1 MDFSS
6 NLETNYPVT
15 KKNNL
20 LNTHRHFILF
30 KPWGYHSQFKLAGNK
45 KKLLLGS
52 LHNFP
57 EGTMSIGR
65 LDKPSEGL
73 LLLTTDGKMS
83 ETVRSKKVEK
93 EYYVQ
98 VDGEI
103 TEEALNS
110 LRDGVDI
117 MVEKQLYRTR
127 PGQASIL
134 NPTPT
139 LPLRG
144 KPIRD
149 DRHGP
154 STWISIT
161 IVEGK
166 NRQIRKMTA
175 AVGFPTLRLVRY
187 RIGDITI
194 SDLKAGEVREINL
207 DAYFKRP

>member
-1 MDFSS
+1 M
-6 NLETNYPVT
+6 NP
-15 KKNNL
+15 
-20 LNTHRHFILF
+20 HRHFLLF
-30 KPWGYHSQFKLAGNK
+30 KPWGYHSQFILAGNK

-52 LHNFP
+52 LHDFP
-57 EGTMSIGR
+57 DGTMSIGR

-83 ETVRSKKVEK
+83 EKVRSKKVEK
-93 EYYVQ
+93 EYFVQ

-103 TEEALNS
+103 TEEALEQ
-110 LRDGVDI
+110 LRNGVDI
-117 MVEKQLYRTR
+117 MVEKEIYRTR
-127 PGQASIL
+127 PSKAFRIM
-134 NPTPT
+134 PTPT

-154 STWISIT
+154 STWVSIT
-161 IVEGK
+161 IIEGK

-187 RIGDITI
+187 RIGDLTI
-194 SDLKAGEVREINL
+194 SDLQAGEVREL
-207 DAYFKRP
+207 DLNDYFQ

>member
-1 MDFSS
+1 M
-6 NLETNYPVT
+6 NE
-15 KKNNL
+15 
-20 LNTHRHFILF
+20 HRHFILF
-30 KPWGYHSQFKLAGNK
+30 KPWGYHSQFVLAGNK

-52 LHNFP
+52 LHDFP

-83 ETVRSKKVEK
+83 QAVRSKKVEK

-103 TEEALNS
+103 TEEALAK
-110 LRDGVDI
+110 LRSGVEI
-117 MVEKQLYRTR
+117 MVEKQPYMTR
-127 PGQASIL
+127 PGKAHKL
-134 NPTPT
+134 DPAPT
-139 LPLRG
+139 LPLRA
-144 KPIRD
+144 KPIRNE
-149 DRHGP
+149 RHGP
-154 STWISIT
+154 STWVSIT

-187 RIGDITI
+187 RVGDITI
-194 SDLKAGEVREINL
+194 SDMAAGEVREINL
-207 DAYFKRP
+207 NLHF

>member
-1 MDFSS
+1 MDS
-6 NLETNYPVT
+6 
-15 KKNNL
+15 
-20 LNTHRHFILF
+20 HRHFIIF
-30 KPWGYHSQFKLAGNK
+30 KPWGYHSQFILAGNK

-52 LHNFP
+52 LHDFP
-57 EGTMSIGR
+57 DGTMSIGR

-83 ETVRSKKVEK
+83 QAVRSKKVEK

-103 TEEALNS
+103 TEEALTK
-110 LRDGVDI
+110 LRNGVEI
-117 MVEKQLYRTR
+117 MVEKELYMTR
-127 PGQASIL
+127 PSKTHVMHRI
-134 NPTPT
+134 PD
-139 LPLRG
+139 LPLRA

-154 STWISIT
+154 STWISIS

-175 AVGFPTLRLVRY
+175 EVGFPTLRLVRF
-187 RIGDITI
+187 RIGEITI
-194 SDLKAGEVREINL
+194 EDMCAGEVKEVDL
-207 DAYFKRP
+207 MKYF

>member
-1 MDFSS
+1 MD
-6 NLETNYPVT
+6 
-15 KKNNL
+15 K
-20 LNTHRHFILF
+20 HRHFILF
-30 KPWGYHSQFKLAGNK
+30 KPYGFHSQFILAGNK

-52 LHNFP
+52 LHDFP

-83 ETVRSKKVEK
+83 EAVRSKKVEK

-103 TEEALNS
+103 TEKALHKLQN
-110 LRDGVDI
+110 GVEI
-117 MVEKQLYRTR
+117 MVEKELYMTR
-127 PGQASIL
+127 PGKAQIL
-134 NPTPT
+134 ETVPT
-139 LPLRG
+139 LPPRA

-154 STWISIT
+154 STWVTIT

-187 RIGDITI
+187 RIGEITI
-194 SDLKAGEVREINL
+194 SDMDAGEVSEVDLTN
-207 DAYFKRP
+207 FF

>member
-1 MDFSS
+1 M
-6 NLETNYPVT
+6 
-15 KKNNL
+15 
-20 LNTHRHFILF
+20 HRHFIVF
-30 KPWGYHSQFKLAGNK
+30 KPYGYHSQFILAGNK

-52 LHNFP
+52 LHDFP
-57 EGTMSIGR
+57 DGTMSIGR

-83 ETVRSKKVEK
+83 QAVRSKKVEK

-103 TEEALNS
+103 TQEALNS
-110 LRDGVDI
+110 LQNGVEI
-117 MVEKQLYRTR
+117 MVEKELYMTR
-127 PGQASIL
+127 PGKAHIL
-134 NPTPT
+134 SPPPI
-139 LPLRG
+139 LPKRG
-144 KPIRD
+144 KPVRD

-194 SDLKAGEVREINL
+194 GDMDTGEVREVDL
-207 DAYFKRP
+207 SHRF

>member
-1 MDFSS
+1 MDS
-6 NLETNYPVT
+6 
-15 KKNNL
+15 
-20 LNTHRHFILF
+20 HRHFIIF
-30 KPWGYHSQFKLAGNK
+30 KPWGYHSQFILAGNK

-52 LHNFP
+52 LHDFP
-57 EGTMSIGR
+57 DGTMSIGR

-83 ETVRSKKVEK
+83 QAVRSKKVEK

-103 TEEALNS
+103 TEEALTK
-110 LRDGVDI
+110 LRNGVEI
-117 MVEKQLYRTR
+117 MVEKELYMTR
-127 PGQASIL
+127 PSKTHVMHRI
-134 NPTPT
+134 PD
-139 LPLRG
+139 LPLRA

-154 STWISIT
+154 STWISIS

-175 AVGFPTLRLVRY
+175 EVGFPTLRLVRF
-187 RIGDITI
+187 RIGEITI
-194 SDLKAGEVREINL
+194 EDMCAGEVREVDL
-207 DAYFKRP
+207 MKYF

>member
-1 MDFSS
+1 MS
-6 NLETNYPVT
+6 E
-15 KKNNL
+15 
-20 LNTHRHFILF
+20 HRHFILF
-30 KPWGYHSQFKLAGNK
+30 KPWGFHSQFILAGNK

-52 LHNFP
+52 LHDFP
-57 EGTMSIGR
+57 AGTMSIGR

-83 ETVRSKKVEK
+83 EAVRSKKIEK

-103 TEEALNS
+103 TPEALDQ
-110 LRDGVDI
+110 LRNGVEI
-117 MVEKQLYRTR
+117 MVEKELYLTR
-127 PGQASIL
+127 PGKAHIL
-134 NPTPT
+134 EPKPI
-139 LPLRG
+139 LPLRA

-154 STWISIT
+154 STWVAIT

-187 RIGDITI
+187 RVGEITI
-194 SDLKAGEVREINL
+194 SDMDAGEVREMDLTN
-207 DAYFKRP
+207 FF

>member
-1 MDFSS
+1 MS
-6 NLETNYPVT
+6 E
-15 KKNNL
+15 
-20 LNTHRHFILF
+20 HRHFILF
-30 KPWGYHSQFKLAGNK
+30 KPWGYHSQFILAGNK

-52 LHNFP
+52 LHDFP
-57 EGTMSIGR
+57 DGTMSIGR

-83 ETVRSKKVEK
+83 ESVRSKKVEK

-103 TEEALNS
+103 TEEALS
-110 LRDGVDI
+110 QLRNGVEI
-117 MVEKQLYRTR
+117 MVEKEIYMTR
-127 PGQASIL
+127 PGKAHVL
-134 NPTPT
+134 DLAPT
-139 LPLRG
+139 LPLRA

-149 DRHGP
+149 DRHGL
-154 STWISIT
+154 STWVSIT

-187 RIGDITI
+187 RVGEITI
-194 SDLKAGEVREINL
+194 GNMDAGAVKEVDLAKL
-207 DAYFKRP
+207 FQ

>member
-1 MDFSS
+1 MS
-6 NLETNYPVT
+6 
-15 KKNNL
+15 
-20 LNTHRHFILF
+20 THRHFILF
-30 KPWGYHSQFKLAGNK
+30 KPWGYHSQFVLAGNK
-45 KKLLLGS
+45 KKLLLGT
-52 LHNFP
+52 LYDFP
-57 EGTMSIGR
+57 PGTMSIGR

-83 ETVRSKKVEK
+83 EAVRSKKVEK

-103 TEEALNS
+103 TDEALNQ

-117 MVEKQLYRTR
+117 MVEKEVYRTR
-127 PGQASIL
+127 PGKAHIL
-134 NPTPT
+134 DPIPT
-139 LPLRG
+139 LPLRA

-149 DRHGP
+149 ERHGP

-187 RIGDITI
+187 RVGVITI
-194 SDLKAGEVREINL
+194 SNMKAGEVREIDL
-207 DAYFKRP
+207 LTYFKNR

>member
-1 MDFSS
+1 MDS
-6 NLETNYPVT
+6 
-15 KKNNL
+15 
-20 LNTHRHFILF
+20 HHHFIIF
-30 KPWGYHSQFKLAGNK
+30 KPWGYHSQFILAGNK

-52 LHNFP
+52 LHDFP
-57 EGTMSIGR
+57 DGTMSIGR

-83 ETVRSKKVEK
+83 QAVRSKKVVK

-103 TEEALNS
+103 TEEALTK
-110 LRDGVDI
+110 LRNGVEI
-117 MVEKQLYRTR
+117 MVEKELYMTR
-127 PGQASIL
+127 PSKTHVMDRIP
-134 NPTPT
+134 N
-139 LPLRG
+139 LPLRA

-154 STWISIT
+154 STWISIS

-175 AVGFPTLRLVRY
+175 EVGFPTLRLVRF
-187 RIGDITI
+187 RIGEITI
-194 SDLKAGEVREINL
+194 EDMYAGEVREVDL
-207 DAYFKRP
+207 MKYF

>member
-1 MDFSS
+1 MDS
-6 NLETNYPVT
+6 
-15 KKNNL
+15 
-20 LNTHRHFILF
+20 HRHFIIF
-30 KPWGYHSQFKLAGNK
+30 KPWGYHSQFILAGNK

-52 LHNFP
+52 LHDFP
-57 EGTMSIGR
+57 DGTMSIGR

-83 ETVRSKKVEK
+83 QAVRSKKVEK

-103 TEEALNS
+103 TEEALTK
-110 LRDGVDI
+110 LRNGVEI
-117 MVEKQLYRTR
+117 MVEKELYMTR
-127 PGQASIL
+127 PSKTHVMHRIP
-134 NPTPT
+134 N
-139 LPLRG
+139 LPLRA

-154 STWISIT
+154 STWISIS

-175 AVGFPTLRLVRY
+175 EVGFPTLRLVRF
-187 RIGDITI
+187 RIGEITI
-194 SDLKAGEVREINL
+194 EDMCAGEVKEVDL
-207 DAYFKRP
+207 MKYF

>member
-1 MDFSS
+1 MNS
-6 NLETNYPVT
+6 
-15 KKNNL
+15 
-20 LNTHRHFILF
+20 HRHFIIF
-30 KPWGYHSQFKLAGNK
+30 KPWGYHSQFILAGNK

-52 LHNFP
+52 LYDFP

-83 ETVRSKKVEK
+83 QAVRSKKVEK

-103 TEEALNS
+103 TQEALNQ
-110 LRDGVDI
+110 LQNGVEI
-117 MVEKQLYRTR
+117 MVVHELYLTR
-127 PGQASIL
+127 PGKAFIL
-134 NPTPT
+134 KSTPI
-139 LPLRG
+139 LPKRA

-175 AVGFPTLRLVRY
+175 AVGYPTLRLVRF

-194 SDLKAGEVREINL
+194 SNMDAGEVREIDL
-207 DAYFKRP
+207 KTHF

>member
-1 MDFSS
+1 VDS
-6 NLETNYPVT
+6 
-15 KKNNL
+15 
-20 LNTHRHFILF
+20 HRHFIIF
-30 KPWGYHSQFKLAGNK
+30 KPWGYHSQFILAGNK

-52 LHNFP
+52 LHDFP
-57 EGTMSIGR
+57 DGTMSIGR

-83 ETVRSKKVEK
+83 QAVRSKKVEK

-103 TEEALNS
+103 TEEALTK
-110 LRDGVDI
+110 LRNGVEI
-117 MVEKQLYRTR
+117 MVEKELYMTR
-127 PGQASIL
+127 PSKTHVMHRI
-134 NPTPT
+134 PD
-139 LPLRG
+139 LPLRA

-154 STWISIT
+154 STWISIS

-175 AVGFPTLRLVRY
+175 EVGFPTLRLVRF
-187 RIGDITI
+187 RIGEITI
-194 SDLKAGEVREINL
+194 EDMCAGEVKEVDL
-207 DAYFKRP
+207 MKYF

>member
-1 MDFSS
+1 M
-6 NLETNYPVT
+6 EE
-15 KKNNL
+15 KQ
-20 LNTHRHFILF
+20 HRHFIIF
-30 KPWGYHSQFKLAGNK
+30 KPWGYHSQFILAGNK

-52 LHNFP
+52 LHDFP
-57 EGTMSIGR
+57 QGAMSIGR

-83 ETVRSKKVEK
+83 EAVRSKKVEK

-103 TEEALNS
+103 TEAALEHM
-110 LRDGVDI
+110 RTGIEITVDKLPYI
-117 MVEKQLYRTR
+117 TR
-127 PGQASIL
+127 PAKVKVL
-134 NPTPT
+134 PHTPT
-139 LPLRG
+139 LPLRA

-166 NRQIRKMTA
+166 NRQVRKMTA
-175 AVGFPTLRLVRY
+175 ASGFPTLRLVRY
-187 RIGDITI
+187 RIGNITVDGMDAGQVMETPTFDI
-194 SDLKAGEVREINL
+194 
-207 DAYFKRP
+207 

>member
-1 MDFSS
+1 MSD
-6 NLETNYPVT
+6 
-15 KKNNL
+15 
-20 LNTHRHFILF
+20 HRHFILF
-30 KPWGYHSQFKLAGNK
+30 KPWGYHSQFVLAGNK

-52 LHNFP
+52 LHDFP
-57 EGTMSIGR
+57 NGTMSIGR

-83 ETVRSKKVEK
+83 QAVRSKKVEK

-103 TEEALNS
+103 TEEALVQ
-110 LRDGVDI
+110 LRSGVEI
-117 MVEKQLYRTR
+117 TVEKELYMTR
-127 PGQASIL
+127 PGKAHIL
-134 NPTPT
+134 NPAPT
-139 LPLRG
+139 LPPRA

-154 STWISIT
+154 STWVSIA

-187 RIGDITI
+187 RVGEITI
-194 SDLKAGEVREINL
+194 DDMHAGEVREIDL
-207 DAYFKRP
+207 KEYF

>member
-1 MDFSS
+1 VDS
-6 NLETNYPVT
+6 
-15 KKNNL
+15 
-20 LNTHRHFILF
+20 HRHFIIF
-30 KPWGYHSQFKLAGNK
+30 KPWGYHSQFILAGNK

-52 LHNFP
+52 LHDFP
-57 EGTMSIGR
+57 DGTMSIGR

-83 ETVRSKKVEK
+83 QAVRSKKVEK

-103 TEEALNS
+103 TEEALTK
-110 LRDGVDI
+110 LRNGVEI
-117 MVEKQLYRTR
+117 MVEKELYMTR
-127 PGQASIL
+127 PSKTHVMHRI
-134 NPTPT
+134 PD
-139 LPLRG
+139 LPLRA

-154 STWISIT
+154 STWISIS

-175 AVGFPTLRLVRY
+175 EVGFPTLRLVRF
-187 RIGDITI
+187 RIGEITI
-194 SDLKAGEVREINL
+194 EDMCAGEVREVDL
-207 DAYFKRP
+207 MKYF

>member
-1 MDFSS
+1 MS
-6 NLETNYPVT
+6 E
-15 KKNNL
+15 
-20 LNTHRHFILF
+20 HRHFILF
-30 KPWGYHSQFKLAGNK
+30 KPYGYHSQFILAGNK

-52 LHNFP
+52 LHDFP
-57 EGTMSIGR
+57 DGTMSIGR

-83 ETVRSKKVEK
+83 QAVRSKKVEK

-98 VDGEI
+98 VDGQI
-103 TEEALNS
+103 TEEALS
-110 LRDGVDI
+110 QLRTGVEI
-117 MVEKQLYRTR
+117 MVEKQPYITR
-127 PGQASIL
+127 PGKAHL
-134 NPTPT
+134 LDPTPT
-139 LPLRG
+139 LPQRA

-154 STWISIT
+154 STWVSIT

-187 RIGDITI
+187 RVGKITI
-194 SDLKAGEVREINL
+194 SNMDAGEVREMDL
-207 DAYFKRP
+207 GQYF

>member
-1 MDFSS
+1 
-6 NLETNYPVT
+6 
-15 KKNNL
+15 
-20 LNTHRHFILF
+20 
-30 KPWGYHSQFKLAGNK
+30 
-45 KKLLLGS
+45 
-52 LHNFP
+52 
-57 EGTMSIGR
+57 MSIGR

-83 ETVRSKKVEK
+83 EAVRSKKIEK

-103 TEEALNS
+103 TPEALDQ
-110 LRDGVDI
+110 LRNGVEI
-117 MVEKQLYRTR
+117 MVEKELYLTR
-127 PGQASIL
+127 PGKAHIL
-134 NPTPT
+134 EPKPI
-139 LPLRG
+139 LPLRA

-154 STWISIT
+154 STWVAIT

-187 RIGDITI
+187 RVGEITI
-194 SDLKAGEVREINL
+194 SDMDAGEVREMDLTN
-207 DAYFKRP
+207 FF